1 MLDLEDKVDNID
13 VEVKRADQNVQDMFK
28 IYKNVQKNLQ
38 DKMNSL
44 DGKVKGLEKNVQN
57 IGPYINNNFV
67 RKGIHNDVKSFIV
80 KLKIYH
86 NNRSKKKHH
95 SISYL
100 FSDTFDKFRFQ
111 QG

>member
-38 DKMNSL
+38 DKLNSL

-80 KLKIYH
+80 KLRRINIIIIDQRKKI
-86 NNRSKKKHH
+86 
-95 SISYL
+95 I
-100 FSDTFDKFRFQ
+100 KFLIYF
-111 QG
+111 